1 MKKIYLQEKITG
13 VPGQYLM
20 IDDNNNLIAG
30 IPDNASYPSII
41 ITTPD
46 NCIGVDVY
54 YEIDMTTPVS
64 YKVGT
69 TKRLSDNMWSS
80 VVPNFGTWV
89 VRATL
94 NVGNQTAIIEENI
107 DITTVKQYSV
117 VITNN

>member
-30 IPDNASYPSII
+30 IPDNVSYPSII

-46 NCIGVDVY
+46 NCIGVSVY
-54 YEIDMTTPVS
+54 YTIELTNPVS
-64 YKVGT
+64 YRSGS
-69 TKRLSDNMWSS
+69 TKKMSDTMWSS
-80 VVPNFGTWV
+80 VVPNFGNWT

-94 NVGNQTAIIEENI
+94 QNGDQTTSVESQI
-107 DITTVKQYSV
+107 DVIKVKQYSV